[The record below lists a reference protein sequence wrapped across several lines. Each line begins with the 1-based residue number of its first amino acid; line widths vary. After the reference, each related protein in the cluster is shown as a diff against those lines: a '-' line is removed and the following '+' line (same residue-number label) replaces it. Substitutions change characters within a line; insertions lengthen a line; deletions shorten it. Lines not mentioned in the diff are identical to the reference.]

1 MRRIDCGVSGS
12 SRTPTEVGWKDLR
25 LGSPWNQVLGAFDLG
40 LSPRPAQ
47 IEAFGRHR
55 ILESRR
61 NLIVSAPTNGGKSL
75 IGSLAMLE
83 AVARGGRTVLLEPL
97 RAIAREKAEEL
108 RLIAPRLEEVLGCP
122 VTVRISTGDYRL
134 DGETF
139 SAAPPRGGEI
149 VVATPERFEAIFRNP
164 DHDGWLASIETV
176 CVDEAHLIG
185 SPHRGPTLEYLITRL
200 LCLPAP
206 PRLVLLSATL
216 GDLERARSWL
226 SPCDAIVVKERRPP
240 LRKEVLELEPEE
252 DANQAVALLAREA
265 LDDLDASVL
274 IFVYQ
279 TRSTDRLATLLA
291 CVLTP
296 LAGKECGKLSTS
308 A

>member
-1 MRRIDCGVSGS
+1 MKRIDCGTSGAFQQ
-12 SRTPTEVGWKDLR
+12 TLKVGRMDLR
-25 LGSPWNQVLGAFDLG
+25 VGEPWDGVLKVLSPGP
-40 LSPRPAQ
+40 SPRPAQ
-47 IEAFGRHR
+47 IKALAEYRV
-55 ILESRR
+55 LETRR

-75 IGSLAMLE
+75 VGVLTMLD
-83 AVARGGRTVLLEPL
+83 AVRREGRAILLEPL

-108 RLIAPRLEEVLGCP
+108 RAVAPHLETILG
-122 VTVRISTGDYRL
+122 TSIRVRISTGDYRA
-134 DGETF
+134 DNETLF
-139 SAAPPRGGEI
+139 AAPPGQGEI
-149 VVATPERFEAIFRNP
+149 VVATPERFEALLRNA
-164 DHDGWLASIETV
+164 DHDDWLASVQVV

-185 SPHRGPTLEYLITRL
+185 SPHRGPTLEYLVTRL